1 VLDRVHVIPD
11 QNRQPTSELPSE
23 PLLAALLDHA
33 APMLALDAS
42 GACRFANA
50 AAAALTAEPDRPIRG
65 ERPAARLPILAD
77 HQVARLISGARAG
90 RGGVVEATVPGGPR
104 RFTVRAVPAGEL
116 VLLYLDETTALRA
129 AESAAEDA
137 AEQARLASLAGVT
150 GTFWI
155 DLVNE
160 TVWVSDSVR
169 QIYGFEAVPD
179 SLYPRSVIRAA
190 VHADDK
196 AAQAAAVA
204 GAVANPGAVYD
215 VTYRI
220 VRGDDGAVRTLHAV
234 GEVRRDPEGRPRT
247 LLASVSDVTDRSATE
262 EALRESEE
270 RLRQT
275 VEGVDAIIAFRED
288 GGSEVI
294 QSPQIQRI
302 LGYRPEELTDNLAWD
317 DLVHP
322 DDLDTCVRAWRGLES
337 EWSLTYRMRHADGR
351 WIWVED
357 RGRWLDREEGR
368 GRGLIGVVTDITDR
382 MRVEADLRA
391 SEEWRRQTVE
401 GIDAVLTYRAS
412 GEVLSIHSPQAERIL
427 GFTPDELAEDEAW
440 WARVHP
446 DDLPACLEA
455 WNDDRL
461 DWSLTYRFERKDGA
475 WIWLDDRGHR
485 FPNGDGGSPGLF
497 AVAVDITERKRV
509 EQALAESEERL
520 RRTVEGVDAVI
531 TYLERNG
538 APTIQSPQV
547 ERILGYPPEA
557 LTTEEAWFDLVHPE
571 DIERCH
577 AAWTRRT
584 PTWVLTYRM
593 RRADGRWIW
602 VDDRG
607 QRFDTDD
614 ERSGYVGVVTD
625 ATDRVE
631 AGHERRLADERR
643 RRFFDANIVGTLV
656 EEAGGRVL
664 EANDY
669 WLRLVGRTRDE
680 LERGELDWRAMTA
693 PESLQID
700 DDAIAQLRQDGTAL
714 PYEKVYVRPDGG
726 LVAAL
731 VVRASMPGPGE
742 QIATFALDLTER
754 NAAAAEMAELAA
766 AIEQTSESVVV
777 TDIDAVIRYVNPA
790 FERTSGYTRA
800 EALGQNPRILHSG
813 VHGPEFFRDVWAA
826 LSQGETWNG
835 ELVNRRKD
843 GTIYTEVAAISPI
856 RDSGGRVTAYVGVKR
871 DVTAERELEAR
882 LSQAQRLEAIGQL
895 AGGIAHDFN
904 NLLAVIRGYADLAR
918 AAMPVAGPATEDL
931 DQVVLAADR
940 ASSLTRQLLLFSRRQ
955 AMEPRV
961 VDPAAV
967 IDGLAPMLRRLLGE
981 HIDLEVAVAQPSAGS
996 VRVDPGQLEQVVIN
1010 LAANARDAM
1019 PEGGRLVIRTEPHD
1033 EDGAGWVRLSVE
1045 DTGMGMDETTV
1056 AHLFEPF
1063 FTTKA
1068 VGRGTGLGLSTV
1080 YGIVVQSGGRVNVT
1094 SVPGQGST
1102 FAVDLPRVDVP
1113 AAATGDEA
1121 AAAPSSAR
1129 RGLSVLLVED
1139 DAAVRSLTRRML
1151 ASLGHAVTAASSGA
1165 EALGLVEVADRLPD
1179 VLITDVRMP
1188 GIQGQELA
1196 RRLRDRRPDLP
1207 VVFISGFSAELGDR
1221 VAITGAQVLDKPFDL
1236 RRLEAAIN
1244 TAIGPEA

>member
-1 VLDRVHVIPD
+1 VIPD
-11 QNRQPTSELPSE
+11 QDRTPAAGAPID

-50 AAAALTAEPDRPIRG
+50 AAAALTADPDRPIRG
-65 ERPAARLPILAD
+65 ACPDARLPILAD
-77 HQVARLISGARAG
+77 PEVARIIAAARAG
-90 RGGVVEATVPGGPR
+90 REDVADARLPGGS
-104 RFTVRAVPAGEL
+104 RFFSVRAVPANDL

-129 AESAAEDA
+129 AERAAGDA

-160 TVWVSDSVR
+160 TMWVSEPAR
-169 QIYGFEAVPD
+169 QIYGLEAVPE

-196 AAQAAAVA
+196 VAQAAAVA
-204 GAVANPGAVYD
+204 IAVANPGAVYD

-234 GEVRRDPEGRPRT
+234 GEVRHDQDGHPRT
-247 LLASVSDVTDRSATE
+247 LLGSVSDVTDRSAAE
-262 EALRESEE
+262 GALRESEE

-294 QSPQIQRI
+294 QSPQVHRI

-317 DLVHP
+317 RLVHP
-322 DDLDTCVRAWRGLES
+322 DDIDACMQVWNGPDRD
-337 EWSLTYRMRHADGR
+337 WSLTYRIRRADGE
-351 WIWVED
+351 WIWVDD
-357 RGRWLDREEGR
+357 RGRWIDREEGR
-368 GRGLIGVVTDITDR
+368 GRGLIGVVTDITER

-391 SEEWRRQTVE
+391 SEEWRRRTVE

-427 GFTPDELAEDEAW
+427 GFAPDALAADEAW

-446 DDLPACLEA
+446 DDLPMCLEA
-455 WNDDRL
+455 WGEHRP
-461 DWSLTYRFERKDGA
+461 DWSLTYRFQRGDGA

-485 FPNGDGGSPGLF
+485 FPNDDGSSRGLF
-497 AVAVDITERKRV
+497 AVAVDITERKRI

-531 TYLERNG
+531 TYIEDDGGPVL
-538 APTIQSPQV
+538 QSPQV
-547 ERILGYPPEA
+547 ERILGYRPDELSTEA
-557 LTTEEAWFDLVHPE
+557 AWFDLIHP
-571 DIERCH
+571 DDLERCR
-577 AAWTRRT
+577 AVWDQYL
-584 PTWVLTYRM
+584 PTWTITYRM

-607 QRFDTDD
+607 QRFSH
-614 ERSGYVGVVTD
+614 EGGAAGYVGVMTDVTD
-625 ATDRVE
+625 RIE
-631 AGHERRLADERR
+631 AGQERRLADERR

-656 EEAGGRVL
+656 EEAGGQVL

-669 WLRLVGRTRDE
+669 WLRLVGRTREE
-680 LERGELDWRAMTA
+680 LERGELDWRSMTTSA
-693 PESLQID
+693 SLPL
-700 DDAIAQLRQDGTAL
+700 DDAALARLRADGTSQ
-714 PYEKVYVRPDGG
+714 PYEKVWLRPDGT
-726 LVAAL
+726 LVSTL

-742 QIATFALDLTER
+742 QIATFALDLTQR
-754 NAAAAEMAELAA
+754 NAAAAEMAQLAS
-766 AIEQTSESVVV
+766 AIDQTSESVVV
-777 TDIDAVIRYVNPA
+777 TDTDAVIRYVNPA
-790 FERTSGYTRA
+790 FERTSGYSRA
-800 EALGQNPRILHSG
+800 EAIGQNPRILQSG
-813 VHGPEFFRDVWAA
+813 VHGPEFYREMWTVLDR
-826 LSQGETWNG
+826 GETWHG
-835 ELVNRRKD
+835 ELVNQRRD
-843 GTIYTEVAAISPI
+843 GSIYTEVAAISPI
-856 RDSGGRVTAYVGVKR
+856 RDAGGRVTAYVAVKR

-967 IDGLAPMLRRLLGE
+967 IDGLAPMLSRLLGE
-981 HIDLEVAVAQPSAGS
+981 HIDLEIAVAEPSAGS

-1019 PEGGRLVIRTEPHD
+1019 PEGGRLVIRTEPHE
-1033 EDGAGWVRLSVE
+1033 EDGAGWVRLGVE

-1056 AHLFEPF
+1056 THLFEPF

-1068 VGRGTGLGLSTV
+1068 PGRGTGLGLSTV
-1080 YGIVVQSGGRVNVT
+1080 YGIVVQSGGRVTVT

-1102 FAVDLPRVDVP
+1102 FLVDLPRVDVP
-1113 AAATGDEA
+1113 AVATTDEA
-1121 AAAPSSAR
+1121 EAAPLTPR
-1129 RGLSVLLVED
+1129 RGLTVLLVED
-1139 DAAVRSLTRRML
+1139 DAAVRALTRRML

-1165 EALGLVEVADRLPD
+1165 EALGLLEVADRLPD

-1188 GIQGQELA
+1188 GIQGLELA
-1196 RRLRDRRPDLP
+1196 RRLRDRRPGLP
-1207 VVFISGFSAELGDR
+1207 VVFISGFSAELGDH
-1221 VAITGAQVLDKPFDL
+1221 VTITGAQVLDKPFDL

-1244 TAIGPEA
+1244 AAVGPEA